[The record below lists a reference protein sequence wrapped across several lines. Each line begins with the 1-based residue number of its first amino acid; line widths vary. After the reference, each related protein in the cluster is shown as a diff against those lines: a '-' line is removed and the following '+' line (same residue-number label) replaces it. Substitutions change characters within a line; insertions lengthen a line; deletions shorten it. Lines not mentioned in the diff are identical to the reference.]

1 MSFKLRKIV
10 GSSLCLGCGLC
21 EALARRDGVRMRLAE
36 NGFYEPVSQNRI
48 AKATQTEL
56 KKLCPG
62 IRLDCIDTRETFCG
76 PVKAAYEGWACD
88 PHIRRTGSS
97 GGVVTA
103 LALHLL
109 RTKQATGV
117 LQVGTRDGHYLYNG
131 LKLSRTEEEVRACAS
146 SRYAPA
152 LMFDRI
158 DELLSGSEERY
169 LFIGKPCD
177 VMALRE
183 YTKLHPEHKSR
194 IEYWVSLVCAG
205 MPSYNATR
213 KLIARAADPTPVV
226 SLRYRGDGWPGDFKV
241 SFEDGK
247 IFRCSYNESWG
258 QVLGRDVRFRCKICP
273 DGIGQYADLVVGDAW
288 HTKDG
293 YPDFTEQEGR
303 SFLLARNA
311 RGAELAEKARD
322 AGILSL
328 SPLDI
333 RGLEQMQPYQY
344 QRLRNA
350 FYKLAPAWIV
360 TGGLLISDFRVSRQE
375 KVSEP
380 PWVLSI
386 AITEDSNHVFFLYR
400 CLKNRH
406 ARRILLRIIARSG
419 GGLAF
424 SSEVRKLYAETHRIR
439 IGYGTYGGCF
449 DTENIPPDV
458 SFGNYCSIAS
468 GVRIFR
474 ANHPSG
480 RFTTHPILYNP
491 VMGYVAKDMLE
502 RPPLEIG
509 HDVWIGANAII
520 LPGVSRIGN
529 GAVIGAGSVVTK
541 DVGPYEIVAGNPA
554 RAIRM
559 RFDERQIAALESSRW

>member
-183 YTKLHPEHKSR
+183 YAKLHPEHKSR

-213 KLIARAADPTPVV
+213 KLIA
-226 SLRYRGDGWPGDFKV
+226 G
-241 SFEDGK
+241 
-247 IFRCSYNESWG
+247 
-258 QVLGRDVRFRCKICP
+258 
-273 DGIGQYADLVVGDAW
+273 
-288 HTKDG
+288 
-293 YPDFTEQEGR
+293 GR
-303 SFLLARNA
+303 SDSRRLA
-311 RGAELAEKARD
+311 
-322 AGILSL
+322 
-328 SPLDI
+328 
-333 RGLEQMQPYQY
+333 Q
-344 QRLRNA
+344 
-350 FYKLAPAWIV
+350 
-360 TGGLLISDFRVSRQE
+360 
-375 KVSEP
+375 
-380 PWVLSI
+380 
-386 AITEDSNHVFFLYR
+386 
-400 CLKNRH
+400 
-406 ARRILLRIIARSG
+406 
-419 GGLAF
+419 
-424 SSEVRKLYAETHRIR
+424 
-439 IGYGTYGGCF
+439 
-449 DTENIPPDV
+449 IP
-458 SFGNYCSIAS
+458 G
-468 GVRIFR
+468 
-474 ANHPSG
+474 
-480 RFTTHPILYNP
+480 
-491 VMGYVAKDMLE
+491 
-502 RPPLEIG
+502 
-509 HDVWIGANAII
+509 
-520 LPGVSRIGN
+520 
-529 GAVIGAGSVVTK
+529 
-541 DVGPYEIVAGNPA
+541 
-554 RAIRM
+554 
-559 RFDERQIAALESSRW
+559 